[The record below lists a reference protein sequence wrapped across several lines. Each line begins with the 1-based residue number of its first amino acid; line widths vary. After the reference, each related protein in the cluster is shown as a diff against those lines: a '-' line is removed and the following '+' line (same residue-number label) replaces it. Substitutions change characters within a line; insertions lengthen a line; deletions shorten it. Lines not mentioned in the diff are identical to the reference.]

1 MARAGALAA
10 AALLCAALGF
20 ALVAAAWS
28 LAPAAQPLPALVAG
42 ELGASGVRHPVT
54 AVLLNFRA
62 YDTALEIAVLLAA
75 WLATRSF
82 ASGATRAAEP
92 SAPPL
97 LAALL
102 RAAAPAIVVFGVYL
116 LWRGEHAPGGAFHAG
131 AMLAAGAV
139 LASLCGVRTPLGRAS
154 VPLAAAGLAAFL
166 AVGLATL
173 AARGALLD
181 YPPAWAGTLI
191 FAIEAA
197 ATASI
202 AVALALL
209 FDPGLER

>member
-1 MARAGALAA
+1 MARAAALAI
-10 AALLCAALGF
+10 AALACVALGA
-20 ALVAAAWS
+20 ALVAAATS
-28 LAPAAQPLPALVAG
+28 LPPAAQGLPARVAA

-75 WLATRSF
+75 WLATRSC
-82 ASGATRAAEP
+82 ASVPVVPAAQ

-102 RAAAPAIVVFGVYL
+102 RAAAPAIVVVGVYL
-116 LWRGEHAPGGAFHAG
+116 LWRGEHAPGGAFQAG
-131 AMLAAGAV
+131 ALLAAGAV
-139 LASLCGVRTPLGRAS
+139 LASLCGVRIGLGRAS
-154 VPLAAAGLAAFL
+154 APLAAAGLAAFV

-173 AARGALLD
+173 AARGAFLN
-181 YPPAWAGTLI
+181 YPPAWAGALI

-202 AVALALL
+202 AVTLALL